1 MVWNGLQKNTEFG
14 INMKIKNIKIEIDS
28 DVADGIVRAS
38 LIQNIYDL
46 REDIAALKKI
56 KKLKEYQRQD
66 LADYVIALNAV
77 EEVFDYYGGNL
88 K

>member
-1 MVWNGLQKNTEFG
+1 
-14 INMKIKNIKIEIDS
+14 MKINTIENIKIQIDS
-28 DVADGIVRAS
+28 DVADGIVCAS

-66 LADYVIALNAV
+66 LADYVITLNAI

>member
-1 MVWNGLQKNTEFG
+1 
-14 INMKIKNIKIEIDS
+14 MKINTIENIKIEIDS

-38 LIQNIYDL
+38 LMQNIYDL

-56 KKLKEYQRQD
+56 KKLKEYQRRD
-66 LADYVIALNAV
+66 LVDYVITLNAI

>member
-1 MVWNGLQKNTEFG
+1 
-14 INMKIKNIKIEIDS
+14 MKIKDIKIQIDS
-28 DVADGIVRAS
+28 DIADGIVCAS
-38 LIQNIYDL
+38 LMQNIYDL

-66 LADYVIALNAV
+66 LADYVITLNAI

>member
-1 MVWNGLQKNTEFG
+1 
-14 INMKIKNIKIEIDS
+14 MKIKDIKIEIDF

-38 LIQNIYDL
+38 LMQNIYDL

-56 KKLKEYQRQD
+56 KKLKEYQRRD
-66 LADYVIALNAV
+66 LVDYVITLNAI

>member
-1 MVWNGLQKNTEFG
+1 
-14 INMKIKNIKIEIDS
+14 MKIKDIKIQIDS
-28 DVADGIVRAS
+28 DIADGIVCAS
-38 LIQNIYDL
+38 LMQNIYDL

-56 KKLKEYQRQD
+56 KKLKEYQRRD
-66 LADYVIALNAV
+66 LVDYVITLNAI

>member
-1 MVWNGLQKNTEFG
+1 
-14 INMKIKNIKIEIDS
+14 MKINTIENIKIQIDS
-28 DVADGIVRAS
+28 DVADGIVCAS

-56 KKLKEYQRQD
+56 KKLKEYQRRD
-66 LADYVIALNAV
+66 LVDYVITLNAI

>member
-1 MVWNGLQKNTEFG
+1 
-14 INMKIKNIKIEIDS
+14 MKINTIENIKIQIDS
-28 DVADGIVRAS
+28 DVADGIVCAS
-38 LIQNIYDL
+38 LMQNIYDL

-56 KKLKEYQRQD
+56 KKLKEYQRRD
-66 LADYVIALNAV
+66 LVDYVITLNAI